1 MERGLDQLIFFA
13 FIVLAALV
21 DWVVR
26 VIRNRNAPPRPPV
39 DDAEVAYFADEA
51 EYPEQE
57 VEVRPAPAPPPRE
70 VVFDAPVPAEW
81 RRVVDVRRV
90 PEQERGEV
98 FMMPEVRMPPHVLPP
113 QTSPSRTAP
122 PQRPAQR
129 TASSRRAGTGAHRWR
144 HEALGI
150 KAPGA
155 ARRAIVM
162 MAVLGPCRA
171 LEDQAPW

>member
-39 DDAEVAYFADEA
+39 DEPDVTYYEDEA

-57 VEVRPAPAPPPRE
+57 VERVPAPAPAARE
-70 VVFDAPVPAEW
+70 VVFDAPLPAEW
-81 RRVVDVRRV
+81 RRVLETRRV
-90 PEQERGEV
+90 PE
-98 FMMPEVRMPPHVLPP
+98 PEARVHLP
-113 QTSPSRTAP
+113 SP
-122 PQRPAQR
+122 
-129 TASSRRAGTGAHRWR
+129 RAALPGGKPVDATRWR
-144 HEALGI
+144 REALGLR
-150 KAPGA
+150 APGA

-171 LEDQAPW
+171 LENQPRW